1 MLIDG
6 VAGAT
11 AMTAGQVEMAIEEV
25 LDIAK
30 STVSQIEDTAE
41 SKAARPF
48 RDMEV
53 DRGAFSEVPAAQAL
67 AEQHDAAKQVF
78 LETIEGLVADLAEFK
93 QRLLD
98 SAATMEAN
106 DQSAEEM
113 LSRLGR
119 SYEGHSFASDMRYR
133 HGLGAHA
140 EGLTV
145 EDARHGGTEGDAGST
160 DDVDTTTGDLAAP
173 DSAGGDGGAAA
184 ATNETF

>member
-6 VAGAT
+6 VAGVT
-11 AMTAGQVEMAIEEV
+11 AMQTAGQVEMAIEEV
-25 LDIAK
+25 LEIAK
-30 STVSQIEDTAE
+30 STVSQIEDAAE

-67 AEQHDAAKQVF
+67 AGQHDAAKQVF
-78 LETIEGLVADLAEFK
+78 LETVEGLVADLAEFK

-113 LSRLGR
+113 LTRLGR
-119 SYEGHSFASDMRYR
+119 SYEGHSFVSDVRYESSR
-133 HGLGAHA
+133 GTHA
-140 EGLTV
+140 ESLDVSGPQS
-145 EDARHGGTEGDAGST
+145 GQGST
-160 DDVDTTTGDLAAP
+160 GQVDT
-173 DSAGGDGGAAA
+173 AAA
-184 ATNETF
+184 DQSPSESVDADGAQAADSDETF